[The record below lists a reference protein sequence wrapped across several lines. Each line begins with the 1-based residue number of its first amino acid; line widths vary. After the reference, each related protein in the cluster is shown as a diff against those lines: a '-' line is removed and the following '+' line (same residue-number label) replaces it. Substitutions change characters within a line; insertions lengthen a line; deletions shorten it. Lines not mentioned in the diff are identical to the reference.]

1 MSGIAPRPGILDIT
15 PYVGGESRV
24 AGVSRVIK
32 LASNESALGPSPRA
46 VDAIRAAA
54 AEVHRYPDGGCEGL
68 REALGRRF
76 ALDPARIVCGAGSD
90 ELIGLLA
97 RSYCGPGDEV
107 LYTEHGFLMY
117 PIAART
123 AGATPVAVPERNLRA
138 DVDALTAAV
147 TDRTRIL
154 FLANPNNPTG
164 TYLSAAVMAE
174 LRRRLPERILLVVDA
189 AYAEY
194 VDAGDYTWSREL
206 VDGGDNVIVTRT
218 FSKIYGLG
226 GVRLGWAYGPPA
238 VIDVLNRVRNPF
250 NVSNIAQAAGIA
262 ALADQP
268 FIELART
275 HNTRWRSW
283 TLQQLRGLGLD
294 VRDTHG
300 NFVLVRFPGECGRD
314 AEAADAYL
322 KSRGLIARRMGA
334 YRLPDALRITI
345 GRDDEMRA
353 LIDAFEAFV
362 GSNHD

>member
-164 TYLSAAVMAE
+164 TFFS
-174 LRRRLPERILLVVDA
+174 RDRLCAFLDQVSPETLVVLDE
-189 AYAEY
+189 AYFEY
-194 VDAGDYTWSREL
+194 VDAPDYPNGLSLLARYPNLL
-206 VDGGDNVIVTRT
+206 VLRT
-218 FSKIYGLG
+218 FSKIYGLAG
-226 GVRLGWAYGPPA
+226 IRVGYGVGAPEL
-238 VIDVLNRVRNPF
+238 IDILNRVKLPF
-250 NVSNIAQAAGIA
+250 NANALGQEAAVA
-262 ALADQP
+262 ALDDAEFVARSLQVNREGLRHLHEYFSGADIP
-268 FIELART
+268 YVPSVANFIMVLLPVPGEELFDKMQR
-275 HNTRWRSW
+275 
-283 TLQQLRGLGLD
+283 RG
-294 VRDTHG
+294 
-300 NFVLVRFPGECGRD
+300 VLVRPLRGFGVPEAIRVTVGR
-314 AEAADAYL
+314 AEEN
-322 KSRGLIARRMGA
+322 ARFISVFEEAMRELGC
-334 YRLPDALRITI
+334 LR
-345 GRDDEMRA
+345 R
-353 LIDAFEAFV
+353 
-362 GSNHD
+362 